1 MSTHMQKQR
10 VIVYIDGFNLY
21 YGMRAAF
28 GNKYMWLDLQAFS
41 ASLLQPQAELVA
53 VKYFTALTRST
64 GSPTS
69 SHQRQDI
76 YLKALWAHC
85 DKLQIF
91 YGQFL
96 SKPSR
101 CSSCHAEQISFEEK
115 KTDVNIACEII
126 SDAYL
131 DRYDLCYLVSGDSDL
146 VPPVEM
152 IKQPNLNKYAIVAHP
167 PKRRSHELC
176 SVANGWFAVGRAKFA
191 RNQLPETIYRAQK
204 SELTRPTKW
213 S

>member
-1 MSTHMQKQR
+1 MVNRKQR
-10 VIVYIDGFNLY
+10 AIVYIDGYNLY

-28 GNKYMWLDLQAFS
+28 GNRYMWLDLQAFS

-53 VKYFTALTRST
+53 VKYFTAITKAADDS
-64 GSPTS
+64 
-69 SHQRQDI
+69 QKRQDV
-76 YLKALWAHC
+76 YLNALQAHC
-85 DKLQIF
+85 DKLKIF
-91 YGQFL
+91 YGLFL
-96 SKPSR
+96 SKSRR
-101 CSSCHAEQISFEEK
+101 CSNCQGEHKLFEEK

-126 SDAYL
+126 NDAYL

-146 VPPVEM
+146 VPPLDI
-152 IKQPNLNKYAIVAHP
+152 IKQPQLGKRSIVAHP
-167 PKRRSHELC
+167 PRRKSYELC
-176 SVANGWFAVGRAKFA
+176 SIANGWFAIGRTKFA

>member
-1 MSTHMQKQR
+1 MQKQR

-69 SHQRQDI
+69 AHQRQDV
-76 YLKALWAHC
+76 YLKALRAHC

-96 SKPSR
+96 SKPRR
-101 CSSCHAEQISFEEK
+101 CSSCQKEHKSFEEK

-126 SDAYL
+126 NDAYL
-131 DRYDLCYLVSGDSDL
+131 DRYDLCYVVSGDSDL
-146 VPPVEM
+146 APPLEI
-152 IKQPNLNKYAIVAHP
+152 IKQPQLGKRSIVAHP
-167 PKRRSHELC
+167 PRRKSYELC
-176 SVANGWFAVGRAKFA
+176 SIANGWFAIGRTKFA

-204 SELTRPTKW
+204 SELTRPAKW